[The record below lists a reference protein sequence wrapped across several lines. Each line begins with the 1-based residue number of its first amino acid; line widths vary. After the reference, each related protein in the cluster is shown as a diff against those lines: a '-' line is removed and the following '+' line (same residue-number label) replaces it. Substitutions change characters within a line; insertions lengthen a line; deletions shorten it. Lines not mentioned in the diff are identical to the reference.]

1 MIVALVRA
9 MASGLRIDLKREQLL
24 SSAERESLAD
34 LLFWKML
41 GDPTEEES
49 ENEIN
54 RRKPR

>member
-1 MIVALVRA
+1 